1 LAWEDKG
8 IQLNISVTNGGAMA
22 KIRAEHLSSTFKMSK
37 PDVYHPHFND
47 TSIYVFRRLM
57 YFEFYCITIIPI
69 PPDVPQA

>member
-1 LAWEDKG
+1 
-8 IQLNISVTNGGAMA
+8 MA